1 VISGLIFARSRSKI
15 RPYSPRRC
23 IGCAITGLIATAV
36 SNHDGRP
43 ADVWSSADS
52 GWRSR
57 AKPCSIS
64 AIDSHR
70 AADRHMLSHHERRFL
85 SAQRVGHLATAD
97 GRAIPHVVPVC
108 FTISQGTL
116 YITIDEKPKRVAG
129 AALKRVRNI
138 ERNPMVAIVVDR
150 YDEDWTRLG
159 WVMLR
164 GRAEILRA
172 GTEHDYAQELLRSRY
187 RQLASMQIADRP
199 VIAVRLERVKSWGDL
214 SVGADETDHDGQA

>member
-1 VISGLIFARSRSKI
+1 
-15 RPYSPRRC
+15 
-23 IGCAITGLIATAV
+23 
-36 SNHDGRP
+36 
-43 ADVWSSADS
+43 
-52 GWRSR
+52 
-57 AKPCSIS
+57 
-64 AIDSHR
+64 
-70 AADRHMLSHHERRFL
+70 M
-85 SAQRVGHLATAD
+85 
-97 GRAIPHVVPVC
+97 PVC

-172 GTEHDYAQELLRSRY
+172 GTEHDHAPGAATLPVPPVGGD
-187 RQLASMQIADRP
+187 ADRRSSQSSRS
-199 VIAVRLERVKSWGDL
+199 AWSG
-214 SVGADETDHDGQA
+214 